1 MERRDW
7 SLKALQELR
16 FLDSLDDQE
25 RADGLVRWGTK
36 YISNEEGSFDF
47 DLDIEDLKTLSELY
61 YKNLQFLKNYKTQ
74 MQEEMRKNRKMQ
86 TFLKNG

>member
-1 MERRDW
+1 MERRDR
-7 SLKALQELR
+7 SLKALKELQ

-36 YISNEEGSFDF
+36 YISNEEGNLDF
-47 DLDIEDLKTLSELY
+47 DLEIKDLERLSELY
-61 YKNLQFLKNYKTQ
+61 YKNLQFLKNYKNQ
-74 MQEEMRKNRKMQ
+74 MQDQMRKNRKMQ

>member
-7 SLKALQELR
+7 SLKALKELQ

-36 YISNEEGSFDF
+36 YISNEDESLDF
-47 DLDIEDLKTLSELY
+47 DLEIQDLERLSELY
-61 YKNLQFLKNYKTQ
+61 YKNLQFLKNYKNK
-74 MQEEMRKNRKMQ
+74 MQDQMRKNRKMQ

>member
-1 MERRDW
+1 MERRDR
-7 SLKALQELR
+7 SLKALKELQ

-36 YISNEEGSFDF
+36 YISNEEESLDF
-47 DLDIEDLKTLSELY
+47 DLEIQDLERLSELY
-61 YKNLQFLKNYKTQ
+61 YKNLQFLKNYKNQ
-74 MQEEMRKNRKMQ
+74 MQDQMRKNRKMQ